1 MRFLAVLVFLASLSG
16 SATVAQGASAPD
28 LPGDRADALAQ
39 SLMSPF

>member
-1 MRFLAVLVFLASLSG
+1 MRIFAVLVV
-16 SATVAQGASAPD
+16 SAALHFSWVLPSHAQSAD